1 MAQSK
6 ANEREDPRVVR
17 TRQLLLK
24 AFYELFL
31 EKGFQAMMVQ
41 DIAERAGV
49 NRSTFYTHFEDKFAI
64 LESWLREQFQ
74 QRVAAR
80 VLTGDAWSLNT
91 FRLLIQYVVE
101 WFAEFHQLAGSTDR
115 SLIPLVVT
123 TLQEALFELLL
134 QGFKS
139 VAGPRWDQLADLE
152 TVAMVT
158 SWAIFGSGFQCFN
171 QWGEP
176 TETLPSEELADQVTH
191 VLMRG
196 LAQVLPV
203 PSIRAENIQL

>member
-1 MAQSK
+1 MVQSK
-6 ANEREDPRVVR
+6 MNGREDPRVLR
-17 TRQLLLK
+17 TRQLLLQ
-24 AFYELFL
+24 AFYDLFL
-31 EKGFQAMMVQ
+31 EKGFQAMTVQ
-41 DIAERAGV
+41 DITERAGV

-74 QRVAAR
+74 QRVASR

-91 FRLLIQYVVE
+91 FRLLILHVVE
-101 WFAEFHQLAGSTDR
+101 WFAEFHQLARSTDR

-139 VAGPRWDQLADLE
+139 VAGSRWDQLADLE

-171 QWGEP
+171 QWDEP
-176 TETLPSEELADQVTH
+176 TETLPAEELVDQVTN

-196 LAQVLPV
+196 LAQAV
-203 PSIRAENIQL
+203 PAFSLR